1 MSAGPCTGNT
11 FVSVSSD
18 KTIKMW
24 KTNKKEYK
32 DIANAERTIQAHE
45 KDINVIKYSWNEKL
59 LATGS

>member
-1 MSAGPCTGNT
+1 
-11 FVSVSSD
+11 
-18 KTIKMW
+18 MW